1 MKQIYQTSAQ
11 KRPYMAPELLIVRIT
26 STQMVCTSGPDVY
39 TSTDPADSNSEI
51 LTRENRNF
59 WGGGW

>member
-1 MKQIYQTSAQ
+1 MKNNYQTSAQ

-39 TSTDPADSNSEI
+39 TTPDPADNNYEI
-51 LTRENRNF
+51 LTRENNDF
-59 WGGGW
+59 WGTEW